1 MIAARYKRKG
11 KESKYVINKKLPAGL
26 AIEEMLSQV
35 NFLYTGITAAAAGVE
50 KIIWLNL
57 SFYCICGKFFKGFL
71 NKSFS
76 YKKYLINHFLILH

>member
-26 AIEEMLSQV
+26 IEEMLSQV

-57 SFYCICGKFFKGFL
+57 SFYCIYGKFFKGFL
-71 NKSFS
+71 NKSLS